1 MGLLGE
7 YCIKEIETDGEA
19 GKVVK
24 VNRMAG
30 PGCPIEDQSGYAQ
43 FGMMKTR
50 LEKKCFELLGEHG
63 EDEIYGYYLE
73 NAKESAELSL
83 LVCKADCNDSQQQQ
97 QQQQHRRRK
106 KKTKKSKRDVKH
118 AVVDDV
124 TTLQDRAN
132 KRRASAAKLAE
143 PVASLS
149 GTSIDT
155 VDAPAVPNTD
165 LSGERRDGGRRIA
178 RVVAELKQVRVEIAR
193 LHAEELTL
201 LSEVAEIMLNLE

>member
-7 YCIKEIETDGEA
+7 YCIKEVETDGEA

-30 PGCPIEDQSGYAQ
+30 PGCPIKDQSGYAQ

-50 LEKKCFELLGEHG
+50 LETKCFELLGEHG

-73 NAKESAELSL
+73 NAKGSAELSL
-83 LVCKADCNDSQQQQ
+83 LVCKVDCNDPQEKKN
-97 QQQQHRRRK
+97 RRRK
-106 KKTKKSKRDVKH
+106 KKTKKSKRDVRH
-118 AVVDDV
+118 AVVDEV
-124 TTLQDRAN
+124 TTLQDRAS

-143 PVASLS
+143 PVAASLS

-155 VDAPAVPNTD
+155 VDDAPAVPNTD